1 MELTLN
7 EALQKA
13 VEAYKVGQVKEADR
27 LYTAIIQAQPKH
39 PDANH
44 NMGVLAVS
52 IGKVQEALP
61 FFKTALEANPSI
73 SQYCL
78 SFIDALIKL
87 DRITEAKA
95 EFDQAKSKGANGES
109 FEQLERR
116 LNALNEV
123 SKDPP
128 QDQLNTLTNLYHQGQ
143 LQQTLDSTK
152 QLLSQFPNSLTLYNI
167 QGAANAGLGQLDS
180 AIISYKQAIKIKPNF
195 AQAYSNMGVALQS
208 KGDLD
213 AAIDNCQQAI
223 KIKPDYVEAYYNL
236 GNALKN
242 KGDLETAIDSYKN
255 AIKIKP
261 DYAVAYNNMGIAL
274 KDKGDLDAAI
284 DSYKQALKINP
295 DFSESYNNMGVALQ
309 DKGGLEAAI
318 DSFKQ
323 ALKIK
328 PDYAETY
335 YNMAVALQDR
345 GDLEAA
351 IGSYQQALKI
361 KPDYAEAYNN
371 MGNVLKYKGDLE
383 AAIDSYKQA
392 LKIKPDFAE
401 AHNNIGVALFDEGDL
416 EAALDSYQQALSF
429 KPDNVESHN
438 NIGNVL
444 KYKGDLEAAI
454 ESYKQALK
462 IKPDSQASLAN
473 KLHLQSLIC
482 DWAGLEQDPD
492 LIGLLGTKKEPVS
505 PWGLLT
511 FEDSPR
517 LHRIRSEIFTVSL
530 YGNIQPLKA
539 AQRPNKKPKKLRI
552 GYFSADFHEHAV
564 AYLLAKI
571 LEVHDRDQFEI
582 YGYSIGPAK
591 EDNMRKRITKSL
603 DVFINVKGMS
613 DREIALL
620 ARNDKIDIAIDLT
633 GYTKNNR
640 AGIFA
645 YRAAPVQMNY
655 LGYSVTMGANFIDYI
670 IADPVLIPRGNEHYY
685 SEQILRLPHTFMP
698 ADNSRKIS
706 VRQMSR
712 SEMGLPEEGFVFC
725 CFNNNY
731 KISPRD
737 FDMWMGILLKVEG
750 SVLWLRNSN
759 AWSKD
764 NLCKEAEI
772 RGVDPSRLIFA
783 GRVPMEE
790 HLARHKLADLF
801 LDTFAFNAHTTASE
815 ALWAGLPIVTKAGKG
830 SASRAAASL
839 LTAVGLPELITQT
852 EKDYETL
859 TLQLAKHPEQLMQI
873 RQKLMDNRL
882 STPLFD
888 TELYTKHL
896 EEGYQQAYQRYF
908 DGKLPKAIFV

>member
-1 MELTLN
+1 MELTLD

-13 VEAYKVGQVKEADR
+13 VEAHKAGQIQEADR
-27 LYTAIIQAQPKH
+27 LYTFILQAQPKR

-52 IGKVQEALP
+52 VGKIQESLP

-73 SQYCL
+73 DQFWL
-78 SFIDALIKL
+78 SYIDALINAGEVVNAKVVL
-87 DRITEAKA
+87 AEARV
-95 EFDQAKSKGANGES
+95 KGINGEVLD
-109 FEQLERR
+109 QLEQK
-116 LNALNEV
+116 LNAQTGATANAGLEKSDQDQTRTNILDSLKLEQALRLAKKKV
-123 SKDPP
+123 KEESPGDANHIYNDILARFPKNKKAIDGIKLLSDSFISKASNVQNPSKDQIQP
-128 QDQLNTLTNLYHQGQ
+128 LINLYQQGQ
-143 LQQTLDSTK
+143 FQQALDSTQ
-152 QLLSQFPNSLTLYNI
+152 QLLSQFPNSFTLYTI
-167 QGAANAGLGQLDS
+167 QGAANVGLSQLDS
-180 AIISYKQAIKIKPNF
+180 AIESYKQAIKIKPDF
-195 AQAYSNMGVALQS
+195 AETYYNMGIALQDR
-208 KGDLD
+208 GDLN
-213 AAIDNCQQAI
+213 AAIDSYQKAI
-223 KIKPDYVEAYYNL
+223 SFEPDYVEAY
-236 GNALKN
+236 
-242 KGDLETAIDSYKN
+242 
-255 AIKIKP
+255 
-261 DYAVAYNNMGIAL
+261 NNMGNAL
-274 KDKGDLDAAI
+274 KDKGDL
-284 DSYKQALKINP
+284 
-295 DFSESYNNMGVALQ
+295 
-309 DKGGLEAAI
+309 EAAI
-318 DSFKQ
+318 NSF
-323 ALKIK
+323 
-328 PDYAETY
+328 
-335 YNMAVALQDR
+335 
-345 GDLEAA
+345 
-351 IGSYQQALKI
+351 
-361 KPDYAEAYNN
+361 
-371 MGNVLKYKGDLE
+371 
-383 AAIDSYKQA
+383 
-392 LKIKPDFAE
+392 
-401 AHNNIGVALFDEGDL
+401 
-416 EAALDSYQQALSF
+416 
-429 KPDNVESHN
+429 
-438 NIGNVL
+438 
-444 KYKGDLEAAI
+444 
-454 ESYKQALK
+454 KQALK
-462 IKPDSQASLAN
+462 IKPDSQASLTS
-473 KLHLQSLIC
+473 KLHLQSHMC
-482 DWAGLEQDPD
+482 DWAGLEQDRD
-492 LIGLLGTKKEPVS
+492 LIRLLGIKNEPVS
-505 PWGLLT
+505 PWGLLA
-511 FEDSPR
+511 FEDSPG
-517 LHRIRSEIFTVSL
+517 LHRTRSEVFTESL

-539 AQRPNKKPKKLRI
+539 APQSNKKPKKLRI
-552 GYFSADFHEHAV
+552 GYFSADFYEHAV
-564 AYLLAKI
+564 AYLLVKI
-571 LEVHDRDQFEI
+571 LELHDRDHFEI

-737 FDMWMGILLKVEG
+737 FDMWMGILVKVEG

-759 AWSKD
+759 EWSED
-764 NLCKEAEI
+764 NLCMEAEI

-830 SASRAAASL
+830 SAARAAASL

-859 TLQLAKHPEQLMQI
+859 ILQLANHPEQLTQI

-888 TELYTKHL
+888 TELYTKYL

>member
-1 MELTLN
+1 MANCPRQFLCKDGQNQVRPNILDSLKLEQ
-7 EALQKA
+7 ALRLAK
-13 VEAYKVGQVKEADR
+13 KKVKEES
-27 LYTAIIQAQPKH
+27 PW
-39 PDANH
+39 DANRIYDDI
-44 NMGVLAVS
+44 LARFPKNKKAIDGIKS
-52 IGKVQEALP
+52 LSDGFISKASKVQD
-61 FFKTALEANPSI
+61 PS
-73 SQYCL
+73 
-78 SFIDALIKL
+78 
-87 DRITEAKA
+87 
-95 EFDQAKSKGANGES
+95 
-109 FEQLERR
+109 
-116 LNALNEV
+116 
-123 SKDPP
+123 
-128 QDQLNTLTNLYHQGQ
+128 QDQIQLLINLYQQGQ
-143 LQQTLDSTK
+143 LQQALDSTK
-152 QLLSQFPNSLTLYNI
+152 QLLSQFPNSLDLYNI
-167 QGAANAGLGQLDS
+167 QGAANAGLGQFDS
-180 AIISYKQAIKIKPNF
+180 AIVSYKQAI
-195 AQAYSNMGVALQS
+195 
-208 KGDLD
+208 
-213 AAIDNCQQAI
+213 
-223 KIKPDYVEAYYNL
+223 
-236 GNALKN
+236 
-242 KGDLETAIDSYKN
+242 
-255 AIKIKP
+255 
-261 DYAVAYNNMGIAL
+261 
-274 KDKGDLDAAI
+274 
-284 DSYKQALKINP
+284 
-295 DFSESYNNMGVALQ
+295 
-309 DKGGLEAAI
+309 
-318 DSFKQ
+318 
-323 ALKIK
+323 
-328 PDYAETY
+328 
-335 YNMAVALQDR
+335 
-345 GDLEAA
+345 
-351 IGSYQQALKI
+351 KI

-371 MGNVLKYKGDLE
+371 MGAALNDKGDSKAALE
-383 AAIDSYKQA
+383 SYKQA

-401 AHNNIGVALFDEGDL
+401 AHNNMGVALFDEGDL

-454 ESYKQALK
+454 ESYSQALK

-706 VRQMSR
+706 LRQMSR

-737 FDMWMGILLKVEG
+737 FDMWMGILVKVEG

-759 AWSKD
+759 AWSEN
-764 NLCKEAEI
+764 NLCMEAEI

-830 SASRAAASL
+830 SAARAAASL

-859 TLQLAKHPEQLMQI
+859 ILQLANHPEQLTQI
-873 RQKLMDNRL
+873 RQKLMGNRL

-908 DGKLPKAIFV
+908 DGKLPKAIFVQRWSEPSEA